1 VRYLEQRRVVFANLD
16 VAQLSIDRCELAI
29 SDFELADAPHRDSLS
44 AEPQEPTVRPSGE
57 SWFTA
62 NSVVDR
68 PSTFVCLIG

>member
-1 VRYLEQRRVVFANLD
+1 L
-16 VAQLSIDRCELAI
+16 
-29 SDFELADAPHRDSLS
+29 
-44 AEPQEPTVRPSGE
+44 PTRLIGIPSRPSHSQPTARPSGE